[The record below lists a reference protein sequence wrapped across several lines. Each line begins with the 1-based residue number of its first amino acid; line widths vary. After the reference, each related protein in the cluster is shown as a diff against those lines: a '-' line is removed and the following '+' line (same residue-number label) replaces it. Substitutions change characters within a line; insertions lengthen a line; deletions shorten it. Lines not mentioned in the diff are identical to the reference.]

1 MNEIQGGKYA
11 RSTATATIKT
21 GAGVVYGVII
31 NSNTSGT
38 FKLYDGT
45 STSGEVIANTFTLA
59 SGSQVITFPEAIEFY
74 TGLHIVYG
82 GTLDATWIIR

>member
-1 MNEIQGGKYA
+1 MSEIQGGKYS
-11 RSTATATIKT
+11 RSTTTATIKT

-31 NSNTSGT
+31 NSHSSGT
-38 FKLYDGT
+38 FKIHDGT
-45 STSGEVIANTFTLA
+45 SASGEIIANTFTLP